1 MKIKSLFLIVL
12 LLALSSCKSE
22 KNTEKLSLNPYKMTE
37 QLTQREYDTSIA
49 QDEMSR
55 ERTENRIPF
64 TMNFV
69 GSLGKPVIDLNEDGK
84 HIYMQ
89 IDSGCTKNWF
99 FKSLL
104 EKMDVTEEQYLDI
117 VLEEIKATLQK
128 DQPEILTDYPDDEEL
143 KKFLKKQ
150 WNSYNL
156 NYVANITYKDHLLR
170 YDTVSKTSYDGI
182 LGAQYLLKYDRVT
195 FDYVNN
201 YIILND
207 EKLDGTAMPMYLSPE
222 DEFLIYI
229 DYNDSKEIA
238 LIDTGNY
245 CFTPRHDFGDGN
257 QDYKIDDDSS
267 SYGLAF
273 NGKVPV
279 TPRVM
284 RTYDGIKIG
293 QVTYDNMK
301 GAYSTIRGSG
311 YNKGAQYHLMKL
323 NGLGNVFFYDH
334 IIQFDFA
341 DKVFIIK

>member
-1 MKIKSLFLIVL
+1 MKIKSFLLIVL
-12 LLALSSCKSE
+12 LVFLSSCKSE
-22 KNTEKLSLNPYKMTE
+22 KNTEALSLNPYTMTA

-69 GSLGKPVIDLNEDGK
+69 GCLGKPVIDLNEEGK

-104 EKMDVTEEQYLDI
+104 EKMDITEDQYLDI
-117 VLEEIKATLQK
+117 VLEEIKDTLTK
-128 DQPEILTDYPDDEEL
+128 EHPEILAEHQDDAEL
-143 KKFLKKQ
+143 IQFLKKQ
-150 WNSYNL
+150 WDSYNL
-156 NYVANITYKDHLLR
+156 NYLANISYTNHVLR
-170 YDTVSKTSYDGI
+170 YDTVRKDSYDGV
-182 LGAQYLLKYDRVT
+182 LGAEYLLKYDRVT

-207 EKLDGTAMPMYLSPE
+207 EKLDGTALQMYLSPA
-222 DEFLIYI
+222 DEILIYI
-229 DYNDSKEIA
+229 DCNDSKEIA
-238 LIDTGNY
+238 MIDTGNY
-245 CFTPRHDFGDGN
+245 CFTPRHDFGDGM
-257 QDYKIDDDSS
+257 QDYQIDEESS
-267 SYGLAF
+267 SYGIAF

-284 RTYDGIKIG
+284 RTYNGIKIG
-293 QVTYDNMK
+293 HVTYDNMK

-311 YNKGAQYHLMKL
+311 YNKGAQYHLIKL
-323 NGLGNVFFYDH
+323 NGLGNVFFYNH

-341 DKVFIIK
+341 DKQFIIK

>member
-37 QLTQREYDTSIA
+37 QLTQREFDTSVA
-49 QDEMSR
+49 LDEMSR
-55 ERTENRIPF
+55 ECTENRIPF
-64 TMNFV
+64 TMNYV

-128 DQPEILTDYPDDEEL
+128 DQPEILTEYPDDEEL

-207 EKLDGTAMPMYLSPE
+207 EKLDGTAMPMYLTPE
-222 DEFLIYI
+222 DELLIYI
-229 DYNDSKEIA
+229 DYNGSQEIA
-238 LIDTGNY
+238 IIDTGNY
-245 CFTPRHDFGDGN
+245 CFTPRHNFGDGN

-267 SYGLAF
+267 SYGIAF

>member
-1 MKIKSLFLIVL
+1 MKIKSLLLIVL
-12 LLALSSCKSE
+12 LVLLSSCKSE
-22 KNTEKLSLNPYKMTE
+22 KNTEALSLNPYKMTE

-64 TMNFV
+64 TMNFI
-69 GSLGKPVIDLNEDGK
+69 GCLGKPVIDLNEDDK

-89 IDSGCTKNWF
+89 IDSGYTRNWF

-104 EKMDVTEEQYLDI
+104 EKMDVNEEQFVDLI
-117 VLEEIKATLQK
+117 LEEMKQTLLRDNPK
-128 DQPEILTDYPDDEEL
+128 ILTDYPDDAEL

-150 WNSYNL
+150 WDSYNL
-156 NYVANITYKDHLLR
+156 NYLANITYNAHSLR
-170 YDTVSKTSYDGI
+170 YDTVLKTSCDGI
-182 LGAQYLLKYDRVT
+182 LGAEYLLKYDRVT
-195 FDYVNN
+195 FDFVNN

-207 EKLDGTAMPMYLSPE
+207 EKLDGTALQMYQSPA

-245 CFTPRHDFGDGN
+245 CFTPRHDFGDGM
-257 QDYKIDDDSS
+257 QDYQIDEESS
-267 SYGLAF
+267 SYGIAF

-284 RTYDGIKIG
+284 RTYNGIKIG
-293 QVTYDNMK
+293 HVTYDNMK

-323 NGLGNVFFYDH
+323 NGLGNVFFYNH

-341 DKVFIIK
+341 DKQFIIK